1 MEATALRGFL
11 ARNWLKVL
19 LGMVFLF
26 ALLQKDLS
34 FQLNL
39 RAPAQS
45 RKKMPVEQP
54 VRKKEAEKFTD
65 KLPAETKLSEAAP
78 PKTDR
83 FDLSAIGSD
92 DHRPPA
98 ASQQLAKVS
107 EKVKQKFLKRFT
119 HVAVAERKKYGIP
132 VAITLGNAL
141 LLSYAGERDL
151 AGRANNFFALP
162 CSPDWEGRKFSTAG
176 HCYRRYENAWTS
188 FRDHSLYLSS
198 GSFKALSRLDP
209 DDYEGWARQLE
220 RAGFGGEPDFASQL
234 LGVIEAY
241 RLFELEE

>member
-1 MEATALRGFL
+1 MEATALKGFL

-19 LGMVFLF
+19 LGAVFLF
-26 ALLQKDLS
+26 VLLQKDFS

-39 RAPAQS
+39 KAPAQS
-45 RKKMPVEQP
+45 RKKVPIEQP
-54 VRKKEAEKFTD
+54 ARKKEAEKFTD
-65 KLPAETKLSEAAP
+65 KLPAEAVLPEAAP

-92 DHRPPA
+92 DHRPPL
-98 ASQQLAKVS
+98 ASEQLAKVS
-107 EKVKQKFLKRFT
+107 EKVKQKFLRRFA

-141 LLSYAGERDL
+141 LLSHAGERDI

-162 CSPDWEGRKFSTAG
+162 CSPDWKGRKISTG
-176 HCYRRYENAWTS
+176 GRCYRRYENAWTS

-198 GSFKALSRLDP
+198 ESFELLPRLDP

-220 RAGFGGEPDFASQL
+220 RAGFGGEQNYARQL
-234 LGVIEAY
+234 TGIIEQY